1 MPAADSG
8 WRIDNHPDAKVKGR
22 VVLALARPTLLDY
35 RVRMTSFAR
44 SLVVL
49 LIAIFLAGTLTI
61 SAAVPSAN
69 AAATMAAMPM
79 TATTHDCKTCDPR
92 TDMTASCDLTC
103 ALSMAAVLAGP
114 VTPVSALSDC
124 RFELA
129 NATASGRVPPPAF
142 TPPRTILL
150 I

>member
-1 MPAADSG
+1 
-8 WRIDNHPDAKVKGR
+8 
-22 VVLALARPTLLDY
+22 
-35 RVRMTSFAR
+35 MTSFAR

-61 SAAVPSAN
+61 SAAVPSAS
-69 AAATMAAMPM
+69 AATAMAAMPM
-79 TATTHDCKTCDPR
+79 MAGTPDCKTCDAH
-92 TDMTASCDLTC
+92 TDMVASCDLTC
-103 ALSMAAVLAGP
+103 ALSMAAVLVGP

-142 TPPRTILL
+142 TPPRTIIL